1 MAQRVKSPK
10 RGTKRWLP
18 LFQRL
23 MECPLLY
30 PSFILIL
37 RGSRTQMK
45 GIYYTFLFTDNSQSD
60 QNILGSAKLNAW
72 FWQTYPSHP
81 NSEDYLTSLAKSNTD
96 RLHPNCVQFLCW
108 LMGHS
113 ELTGLQVT
121 MSFSWWLLV
130 NSGCSDIFQRL
141 QIAWSGGNKVAI
153 NKCLICTT
161 NNTRHVNFEKG
172 KYGEATIL
180 ILHVLFLGHLGGS
193 VCLALYGIGFFSW
206 NWKH

>member
-1 MAQRVKSPK
+1 
-10 RGTKRWLP
+10 
-18 LFQRL
+18 

-30 PSFILIL
+30 PSFILIF

-161 NNTRHVNFEKG
+161 NNTRRVNFEKG